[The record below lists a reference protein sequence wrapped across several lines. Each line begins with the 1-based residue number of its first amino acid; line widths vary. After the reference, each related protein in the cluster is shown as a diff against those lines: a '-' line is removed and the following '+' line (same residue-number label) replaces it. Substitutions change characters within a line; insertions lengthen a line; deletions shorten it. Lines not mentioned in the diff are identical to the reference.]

1 MEGGLWTLGLWGMG
15 GGPESLLGAG
25 LCGTSALAA
34 HSRPACDHDD
44 PPIYMQ
50 REDFA
55 GADAVHDCI
64 GDVSSERFSLADLAA
79 LSAAKAQ

>member
-1 MEGGLWTLGLWGMG
+1 MM
-15 GGPESLLGAG
+15 P
-25 LCGTSALAA
+25 
-34 HSRPACDHDD
+34 